1 MSRCVEFFPYT
12 TVFAQ
17 VWNRPSGS
25 VARGGPNQISDACC
39 RIVQKLTPTRW
50 PMPVGQSCNQPIE
63 ENNQTSGGLRMRIPA
78 DFDRYKSDGRVIECT
93 PSFRDTPWIVPT
105 PNSCSR
111 RISSNNSTFDLLDTR
126 SLRSNF
132 KKSSDEKSRSAPP
145 GRPRGDAPWR
155 RAGCPPS
162 LPRRSP

>member
-1 MSRCVEFFPYT
+1 
-12 TVFAQ
+12 
-17 VWNRPSGS
+17 
-25 VARGGPNQISDACC
+25 
-39 RIVQKLTPTRW
+39 
-50 PMPVGQSCNQPIE
+50 
-63 ENNQTSGGLRMRIPA
+63 MRIPA

-132 KKSSDEKSRSAPP
+132 KFGTDPP
-145 GRPRGDAPWR
+145 GQ
-155 RAGCPPS
+155 
-162 LPRRSP
+162 LPGVGQIK